1 MIPWKVLT
9 LDKKAFSA
17 SIEDAS
23 AAQLAD
29 YADTDFLASEDGA
42 DVVAWS
48 SAAAR
53 AVLDEQGLANA
64 HGLHTAQESSLPSA
78 PQAAAVMAEIDRS
91 VPVFLEGAAHTH
103 FRRLAI
109 ERYRAY
115 AADMKAHAAPCV
127 AALVA
132 DLDRSRPAA
141 DRRWHINTHCNRIF
155 VQAAGLKETDLPL
168 VLSLRDQM
176 VTVDGRLRL
185 RSSLHFQ
192 MSSVSL
198 FGHMRRRRSG
208 GGVRAGSFL
217 AAAHVT
223 DAPDDEDAMI
233 LSQAVSLFVAL
244 NELVPEALLLIDD
257 RLHAERAMWPALAAG
272 SVRITHFV
280 DEALRLAFRSST
292 VIARRVPEARTVA
305 GCPFAAGTRIIV
317 NIAAA
322 SVDRRVMDAG
332 TGFRPGPQS
341 AYHLMFGARRRH
353 CLGRWFVAWLGR
365 RLVAERLR
373 QAGVACAGAGL

>member
-9 LDKKAFSA
+9 LDRKAFSA
-17 SIEDAS
+17 SMEDAS

-29 YADTDFLASEDGA
+29 YGDTDFLASEDGA
-42 DVVAWS
+42 DFVAWS

-53 AVLDEQGLANA
+53 AVLDDPGLANA
-64 HGLHTAQESSLPSA
+64 HDLHTAQESRLPAA
-78 PQAAAVMAEIDRS
+78 PQAAALMAEIGRS
-91 VPVFLEGAAHTH
+91 VPLFLSGAAHAH
-103 FRRLAI
+103 FRRLTV

-127 AALVA
+127 AALVT

-141 DRRWHINTHCNRIF
+141 DRRWLINTHCNRIF
-155 VQAAGLKETDLPL
+155 VEAAGLNETDMPL
-168 VLSLRDQM
+168 VLALRDQM
-176 VTVDGRLRL
+176 MTVDGRLRL
-185 RSSLHFQ
+185 RSGLHLQ
-192 MSSVSL
+192 MSIVAL

-208 GGVRAGSFL
+208 GGTRAGSVL
-217 AAAHVT
+217 EAVHVT
-223 DAPDDEDAMI
+223 DAPDDEDAMT
-233 LSQAVSLFVAL
+233 LSQGVLLFSAL

-257 RLHAERAMWPALAAG
+257 RLHAEREMWPVLAAAPA
-272 SVRITHFV
+272 RMAHFV
-280 DEALRLAFRSST
+280 DEALRVAFRSSA
-292 VIARRVPEARTVA
+292 VVARRVPEARAVA

-317 NIAAA
+317 NLAAA

-341 AYHLMFGARRRH
+341 THHLMFGARRRH

-365 RLVAERLR
+365 RFVAERLR
-373 QAGVACAGAGL
+373 QAGVAGADAGL